1 MVNKD
6 LLREASIT
14 GNKLTHLNHTED
26 LYLFGERAGAFAI
39 KALKDVFSAL
49 RGNPSETDITLKVD
63 GAPSVLA
70 ASNFNGDAFVATKG
84 FFAKDRKI
92 AFTEEDCKKYYGHAP
107 DLERKMSKL
116 LSYIHGI
123 DIPQGEIWQGDFLFD
138 SESLDKDNIEGEEH
152 LIFHP
157 NTIIYAVPMKDPLA
171 KKISRSDVGVAWH
184 TMYKGPDYDNL
195 KISFGAN
202 VDNLGEVP
210 GVFQI
215 DSRIPNLANAMLD
228 KEESLEI
235 QIMIED
241 IVDLFNKVSQSG
253 ILTQI
258 EEDNALQKYLLTYR
272 NFLIKTKGIEE
283 EETYLDGIIG
293 WLAETFDKEIAKKK
307 QPSTKEKY
315 EIKKQEEIQKIEN
328 AREDLEEVVKLQN
341 MTRRAKQALIAKLN
355 GLGTFRTLVRH
366 IDQGYLPAGEEGYAI
381 SDIDGNIQK
390 FVSRLEF
397 SKNNFSQDIVKGW
410 MSDARIKEKITVGD
424 VQSFLGGMD
433 RFSIKSAPQPQ
444 RTKGNITVL
453 DNENNREE
461 ALMLVKDLASK
472 QLPLENIKRSRR
484 DLTLD
489 DVNLVFKNAS
499 TSSGNKGI
507 QFEEEILSKIEEGDR
522 SYPGV
527 EGVEKILQK
536 EFNSSLEDVVSV
548 LPLGAANT
556 RRPLSLSQLKK
567 GTLVCLPK
575 GVTDFR
581 DGDAIAEALA
591 DGVLQLKNGQ
601 HIPLSIKHSEKVSLI
616 NAGLSAG
623 VRNPD
628 LRQNEVKKDIIIN
641 ICEALS
647 PEIDTQKVIQGFID
661 FYEEKTSINYDSEQ
675 QRRKSTINKIPI
687 TLNPDVFANLL
698 ISAAGF
704 NYIMIHDEHVFY
716 MKKSLVERMARI
728 QKATVAYPDST
739 RGRFDLHFEAVG
751 MKGIITLRDTN
762 ADGWVDKLLIEY
774 DSKGILV

>member
-1 MVNKD
+1 MRT
-6 LLREASIT
+6 LIEAEIT
-14 GNKLTHLNHTED
+14 SEKLTHMTHTED
-26 LYLFGERAGAFAI
+26 LYLFGDTAGEFAVT
-39 KALKDVFSAL
+39 ALMDVSNAL
-49 RGNPSETDITLKVD
+49 HGEKHNTTISRKWD
-63 GAPSVLA
+63 GAPSCVA
-70 ASNFNGDAFVATKG
+70 ASDFNGEAFVATKG

-92 AFTEEDCKKYYGHAP
+92 AYTEEDVDTYFGHAP
-107 DLERKMSKL
+107 DLARKMKKL
-116 LSYIHGI
+116 LSYVSLIN
-123 DIPQGEIWQGDFLFD
+123 IPSGEIWQGDFLFD
-138 SESLDKDNIEGEEH
+138 SETVKLETINGEKM
-152 LIFHP
+152 LTFHP
-157 NTIIYAVPMKDPLA
+157 NTIIYAIPVTDPLA
-171 KKISRSDVGVAWH
+171 RRISRADIGVAWH
-184 TMYKGPDYDNL
+184 TKYQGRDYNSL
-195 KISFGAN
+195 HIGFGVS
-202 VDNLGEVP
+202 VDDLNDVP
-210 GVFQI
+210 GVFQV
-215 DSRIPNLANAMLD
+215 DSKIPNLQ
-228 KEESLEI
+228 EETLSDDEKTTIHILLQNIQSLFE
-235 QIMIED
+235 E
-241 IVDLFNKVSQSG
+241 VKALG
-253 ILTQI
+253 ILETI
-258 EEDNALQKYLLTYR
+258 SHDTALQKYLLTYR
-272 NFLIKTKGIEE
+272 NFLIKTKNVEE
-283 EETYLDGIIG
+283 EDEFVDGMIS
-293 WLAETFDKEIAKKK
+293 WVSDAFDKEITKKK
-307 QPSTKEKY
+307 QQETRDAY
-315 EIKKQEEIQKIEN
+315 EAKKQEEIQKIESL
-328 AREDLEEVVKLQN
+328 REEISRVVLLQN
-341 MTRRAKQALIAKLN
+341 ETRKAKEFFVKKLN
-355 GLGTFRTLVRH
+355 SLGNFRTLVKH
-366 IDQGYLPAGEEGYAI
+366 IDQGYLPTGEEGFAI
-381 SDIDGNIQK
+381 SDAEGNIQK

-397 SKNNFSQDIVKGW
+397 SKNNFSQEIVKGW
-410 MSDARIKEKITVGD
+410 MSDARMREKITVGD

-433 RFSIKSAPQPQ
+433 RFSIKSAPQSQ

-461 ALMLVKDLASK
+461 ALMLAKDLASK
-472 QLPLENIKRSRR
+472 QLPLENIRRSRR

-489 DVNLVFKNAS
+489 DVNLIFKNAS

-527 EGVEKILQK
+527 GGVEKILQK
-536 EFNSSLEDVVSV
+536 EFNSSLEDIVSV
-548 LPLGAANT
+548 IPLGAANT

-591 DGVLQLKNGQ
+591 DGALQLKNGQ

-661 FYEEKTSINYDSEQ
+661 FYEKRASINYDSEQ
-675 QRRKSTINKIPI
+675 QRRGSTINKIPI
-687 TLNPDVFANLL
+687 TLNPDVFATLL
-698 ISAAGF
+698 ISATGF

-716 MKKSLVERMARI
+716 MKKSLVEKMARI
-728 QKATVAYPDST
+728 REATVAYPDST